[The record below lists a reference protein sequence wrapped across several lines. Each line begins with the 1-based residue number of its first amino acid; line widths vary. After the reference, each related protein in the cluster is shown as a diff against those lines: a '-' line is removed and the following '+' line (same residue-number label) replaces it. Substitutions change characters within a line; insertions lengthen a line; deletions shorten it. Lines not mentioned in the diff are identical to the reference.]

1 MGARMAFDD
10 PDGITVAGFFEADE
24 QGQVARRD
32 EGSPYQ
38 VFRDSTMK
46 NVKFPFAKT
55 TSKKVADAFGV
66 SKMAQCTFSSATRS
80 RVTCSRSASA
90 SSLKTSPSSSPRTR
104 TTSTAP
110 ITRRRALK
118 PGVQTV
124 LSST

>member
-66 SKMAQCTFSSATRS
+66 SKMDTMY
-80 RVTCSRSASA
+80 V
-90 SSLKTSPSSSPRTR
+90 LKRNEKQSDLLEIRKCQFFETSPSSSPRTR

-110 ITRRRALK
+110 ITR
-118 PGVQTV
+118 
-124 LSST
+124 